1 MYDVKPG
8 HYFLWLLIITVVHK
22 VFHNNSSLV
31 VAVLGE
37 QFAVLF
43 VCSVVCLAGRA
54 RGGGRKKVH
63 VEKVKTLFPP
73 PPQPCNGFS
82 CQSRGLK
89 ELGCGEGWGISRRR
103 SKLGLGPFCTGELCS
118 EIYIAV

>member
-1 MYDVKPG
+1 M
-8 HYFLWLLIITVVHK
+8 HK

-73 PPQPCNGFS
+73 PLS
-82 CQSRGLK
+82 LVMDLAVKVEGLK
-89 ELGCGEGWGISRRR
+89 NLGVGKGGGYHGEDQN
-103 SKLGLGPFCTGELCS
+103 
-118 EIYIAV
+118 